1 LSWLWLRQLDA
12 HLRALLPLATAGLA
26 ALVDVVPLLGSGA
39 ASLTSFSTLC
49 VVFFWSLYRPDLL
62 TPAAAFL
69 VGLIHDGLAGLPLG
83 LTSLLLLLVRH
94 LVVTQ
99 QRFFLPRS
107 FPVIWFCF
115 LFVASAA
122 CLVRWLLA
130 CLWWGEILPA
140 RPALFELALTIAL
153 YPPISWALSQVH
165 NRVPR
170 VFHAS

>member
-1 LSWLWLRQLDA
+1 
-12 HLRALLPLATAGLA
+12 LA

-83 LTSLLLLLVRH
+83 LTSLLLLLIRQ

-107 FPVIWFCF
+107 FLVIWFCF
-115 LFVASAA
+115 LLVASTA
-122 CLVRWLLA
+122 CLARWLLA
-130 CLWWGEILPA
+130 CLWWAEALPG
-140 RPALFELALTIAL
+140 RPALFELALTIAF
-153 YPPISWALSQVH
+153 YPPIGWALSQVH

-170 VFHAS
+170 VIHAP

>member
-1 LSWLWLRQLDA
+1 MSWLWLRQLDA

-49 VVFFWSLYRPDLL
+49 LVFFWSLYRPDLL

-83 LTSLLLLLVRH
+83 LTSLLLLLVRQ

-107 FPVIWFCF
+107 FPVIWVCF
-115 LFVASAA
+115 LLVAPAA
-122 CLVRWLLA
+122 CLARWLLA
-130 CLWWGEILPA
+130 SLWWGELLPG
-140 RPALFELALTIAL
+140 RPALFELALTVAL
-153 YPPISWALSQVH
+153 YPPVSWVLSQVH
-165 NRVPR
+165 NRIPR
-170 VFHAS
+170 LIHAS

>member
-1 LSWLWLRQLDA
+1 LSPLWLRQLDA

-83 LTSLLLLLVRH
+83 LTSLLILLVRQ
-94 LVVTQ
+94 LVV
-99 QRFFLPRS
+99 RS
-107 FPVIWFCF
+107 RDSSCPAPSWSSGS
-115 LFVASAA
+115 ASCWSRRRRASCAGCSPA
-122 CLVRWLLA
+122 CGGA
-130 CLWWGEILPA
+130 SSC
-140 RPALFELALTIAL
+140 RPG
-153 YPPISWALSQVH
+153 PPCSSS
-165 NRVPR
+165 R
-170 VFHAS
+170 

>member
-1 LSWLWLRQLDA
+1 MSWLRLRQLDA

-83 LTSLLLLLVRH
+83 LTSLLLLLVRQ

-115 LFVASAA
+115 LLVAPAA
-122 CLVRWLLA
+122 CLARWLLA
-130 CLWWGEILPA
+130 CLWWGELLPA
-140 RPALFELALTIAL
+140 RPALFELALTVAL
-153 YPPISWALSQVH
+153 YPPVSWALSQVH

-170 VFHAS
+170 AIHAS